1 MSPSEWNK
9 VLVTSS
15 IRRSNTKNHI
25 IMLCGPKSS
34 GKSTFSTLL
43 TNRLLTEPGAQ
54 KSGVAF
60 LDLDPGQPE
69 YTTPGQLSLMHI
81 LVPNFAPP
89 FCHANIARSKNSVIH
104 SHFVG
109 TITPSGDSD
118 YYKKCLLDLLARYRN
133 LLKSIASCPLIIN
146 TPGWIQGTG
155 LELLVGIIKMARP
168 TDIIYMSDEG
178 PRDVVDTLVKAAGKT
193 SVVTLPSQAKDY
205 MTRTAANLRTMQMM
219 SYFHQA
225 QDASLW
231 NVLPLSS
238 RSPLEITYA
247 GPKQGILGILCLG
260 EQPPADLLK
269 DIIDGNLVAI
279 VSYNQVTPRNDIS
292 KTTITQITTSGAEQ
306 DFISFS
312 AISDGDDAV
321 FEEVQ
326 IPFYENVIRTPEMLP
341 YIDCES
347 SSLPAPH
354 GLNCHGMALIR
365 GIDISRQKLQILTPL
380 SETKV
385 RDLINEGSQIIL
397 MSGKLDTP
405 GWAYTEELNRRDALR
420 KQKSDDNKVIGKGNN
435 DISHSMDV
443 HESIKSFEQGP
454 WIEKLSGDGGRGVEN
469 RTWRVRRDLGK
480 SA

>member
-1 MSPSEWNK
+1 
-9 VLVTSS
+9 
-15 IRRSNTKNHI
+15 
-25 IMLCGPKSS
+25 MLCGPKSS

-54 KSGVAF
+54 KSGMAF

-81 LVPNFAPP
+81 TEPNFAPP
-89 FCHANIARSKNSVIH
+89 FCHASIVRSKNSVIH

-118 YYKKCLLDLLARYRN
+118 YYKKCLLDLLARYRT
-133 LLKSIASCPLIIN
+133 LLKSRPSCPLIVN

-155 LELLVGIIKMARP
+155 LDLLVGIIKMARP

-178 PRDVVDTLVKAAGKT
+178 PRDVVDSLVRAAGKT

-231 NVLPLSS
+231 DVLPLSS
-238 RSPLEITYA
+238 RAPLEITYA
-247 GPKQGILGILCLG
+247 GPKSGILGILCLG

-279 VSYNQVTPRNDIS
+279 VSYKRNTPRNGTS
-292 KTTITQITTSGAEQ
+292 KRRITQVTTSGQEQ
-306 DFISFS
+306 DFISLS
-312 AISDGDDAV
+312 AVSDGGDAL

-326 IPFYENVIRTPEMLP
+326 IPFYENIVRTPEMLP

-347 SSLPAPH
+347 SSLPAPQS
-354 GLNCHGMALIR
+354 LNCHGMALIR
-365 GIDISRQKLQILTPL
+365 GIDTSRQKLQILTPL
-380 SETKV
+380 SETIV
-385 RDLINEGSQIIL
+385 RDLINDGSQIIL

-405 GWAYTEELNRRDALR
+405 GWAYTEELNRRDTFR
-420 KQKSDDNKVIGKGNN
+420 KQKSSDDQVFGKGDN
-435 DISHSMDV
+435 DVGHSMDV
-443 HESIKSFEQGP
+443 QESIKSFQQGP